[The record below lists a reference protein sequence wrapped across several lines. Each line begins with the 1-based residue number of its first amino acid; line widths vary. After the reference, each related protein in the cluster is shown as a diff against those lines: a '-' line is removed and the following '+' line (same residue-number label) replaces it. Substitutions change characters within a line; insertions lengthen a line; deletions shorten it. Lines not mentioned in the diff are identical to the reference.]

1 MKEDLWT
8 VVYVDL
14 KVYVFLFK
22 KKNESIVCVHENY
35 LFVFIVILD

>member
-1 MKEDLWT
+1 M
-8 VVYVDL
+8 YDL
-14 KVYVFLFK
+14 KVHVFLFE